1 MDNEEKEYLRQR
13 KEHLMKRRQK
23 VPTSPLYYC
32 PIGADYEH
40 IQLLLD
46 SGLCSE
52 EQVERA
58 RESAQGNKSA
68 AATLIRTGKIDQ
80 LEFARICAAKAK
92 VRFIDITDHEYVN
105 DSYDQRSAPFEWS
118 QRLIGRA
125 TYHFL
130 PMVPLPFYGHPRLIV
145 VSDPLSIFALQEMV
159 EGDAMEEAQR
169 PYRPCPWDNHEV
181 EYVSAPL
188 EQINATIDA
197 GWEWYLK
204 RGETW
209 E

>member
-1 MDNEEKEYLRQR
+1 MQ
-13 KEHLMKRRQK
+13 Q
-23 VPTSPLYYC
+23 VQ
-32 PIGADYEH
+32 EH

-52 EQVERA
+52 KQIECA
-58 RESAQGNKSA
+58 RESAQPYKST

-92 VRFIDITDHEYVN
+92 VRFIDITDHVDITNHGPVN
-105 DSYDQRSAPFEWS
+105 DSYGQRSAAFEWS
-118 QRLIGRA
+118 QGLRGRV

-145 VSDPLSIFALQEMV
+145 VSDPLAIFELKEMV
-159 EGDAMEEAQR
+159 EEDATEEAQR
-169 PYRPCPWDNHEV
+169 PYRPCPWDNREV

-197 GWEWYLK
+197 WWEWYLK
-204 RGETW
+204 RGW